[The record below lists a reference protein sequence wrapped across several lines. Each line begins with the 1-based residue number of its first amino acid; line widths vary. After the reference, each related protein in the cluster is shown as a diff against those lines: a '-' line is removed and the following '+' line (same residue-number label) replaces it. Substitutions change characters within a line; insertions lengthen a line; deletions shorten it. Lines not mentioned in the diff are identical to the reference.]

1 MLMGCSR
8 CRMALC
14 SSAASSKSCIWC
26 RGEGGERNQCCARGQ
41 LGGGDPA

>member
-14 SSAASSKSCIWC
+14 SSAASSKSCIWW
-26 RGEGGERNQCCARGQ
+26 GGGERNQCCARGQ